1 MTILCCS
8 MDSPFGRLLFA
19 ERGDALL
26 RLSFAEGGGR
36 TDFAARVRERDA
48 EAAEPVTWD
57 ETAPSRARQQLREY
71 CRGTRT
77 AFELELAP
85 KGTPFQQ
92 EVWRALQ
99 HVPFGETRSYRDL
112 AIAIR
117 RPSAVRAVGAANGQN
132 PICIVVPCHRVIGSD
147 GSLTGYAFGLE
158 QKRRLLEFEGAAAV
172 ATSPSP

>member
-19 ERGDALL
+19 ERGGTLL

-36 TDFAARVRERDA
+36 VCFATRVRERDA
-48 EAAEPVTWD
+48 EVSEAVTWD
-57 ETAPSRARQQLREY
+57 ETVSSPARRQLREY
-71 CRGTRT
+71 CRGART

-99 HVPFGETRSYRDL
+99 RVPFGETRSYRDL

-158 QKRRLLEFEGAAAV
+158 QKRRQLEFEGAVAV
-172 ATSPSP
+172 